1 VSFKNE
7 LSCPIT
13 AASANW
19 SQAERVSAATVVAG
33 LLPAGLATTA
43 AAAVEEAAVV
53 GVPAAVEH
61 HFGGIV
67 QAAAVVWQKCL
78 EDSEQEE
85 QMPAGIA
92 AAAAA
97 ETAAFQFVAV
107 PTCVAAVEDFF
118 ASLEF
123 AISNHS
129 AGADALPVVLEEKN
143 VRFVGV
149 VVPVLALLYCYD
161 PLEAL
166 LQRSAAVVDRQT
178 RPQRGF
184 YHTKKDEEVPPVQS
198 HRRQVK
204 DP

>member
-1 VSFKNE
+1 M
-7 LSCPIT
+7 

-19 SQAERVSAATVVAG
+19 SPAERVSAATVVAG
-33 LLPAGLATTA
+33 LLPAGLATTV
-43 AAAVEEAAVV
+43 AAAVAEAAVG

-61 HFGGIV
+61 HFGIV

-85 QMPAGIA
+85 QMQADIA

-97 ETAAFQFVAV
+97 ETAAFQVVAV
-107 PTCVAAVEDFF
+107 PTFVAAAEDFF

-123 AISNHS
+123 AKSNHS
-129 AGADALPVVLEEKN
+129 AGADALPVVLEEKS
-143 VRFVGV
+143 VRFVDA
-149 VVPVLALLYCYD
+149 VVPVPELLYYYD
-161 PLEAL
+161 PLEV
-166 LQRSAAVVDRQT
+166 LQSCVAVVDHQT
-178 RPQRGF
+178 RQRGI
-184 YHTKKDEEVPPVQS
+184 YHTKKEEEFPPVQS